1 MARSLALSRGLQ
13 QIGGMLD
20 SRKLWVVARFE
31 LLEAVRS
38 RLFLVAIVLYGAGA
52 ALGSYVF
59 LKALGAAETTARQA
73 LAANLGVPEATLA
86 PNLIREKALPM
97 FASLIEDESIRQE
110 VLRMP
115 PLSIFYG
122 YMALNFVAVLVLV
135 VSSGTMAQDIA
146 TGAARYTLFRCD
158 RLTWAVGKLLGQQ
171 AVLAA
176 GLVAGAAMAGVV
188 GMQLDVG
195 FEPTTWLWLLRVSFR
210 AWLYANA
217 YLGIFA
223 GISLVAGSPLKA
235 RAASLFAWIGIGI
248 LQSLASSEFVNARL
262 PFMHYLAL
270 IFPAAHRQSLW
281 SPSLIVYIPAAIA
294 LLAIGCGG
302 FALGHSVFQRR
313 DA

>member
-1 MARSLALSRGLQ
+1 
-13 QIGGMLD
+13 MLD

-38 RLFLVAIVLYGAGA
+38 RLFLVAMVLYGAGA

-146 TGAARYTLFRCD
+146 TGAARYILFRCD

-171 AVLAA
+171 AVLAV
-176 GLVAGAAMAGVV
+176 GLVSSGCNSTSGLSLPP
-188 GMQLDVG
+188 GSG
-195 FEPTTWLWLLRVSFR
+195 FCVFRFELGSTLTRTLGYSPAFRLSRVRPSKRGQRRCLRGLALRSCKALHPQNSSTNASRSCITWL
-210 AWLYANA
+210 
-217 YLGIFA
+217 
-223 GISLVAGSPLKA
+223 
-235 RAASLFAWIGIGI
+235 
-248 LQSLASSEFVNARL
+248 
-262 PFMHYLAL
+262 
-270 IFPAAHRQSLW
+270 
-281 SPSLIVYIPAAIA
+281 
-294 LLAIGCGG
+294 
-302 FALGHSVFQRR
+302 
-313 DA
+313 